1 MEKISLVRGEIWL
14 VNLDATIGAEIQKK
28 RPAVI
33 ISSNAIG
40 KLPLKVIVPITE
52 WKAPYAAVPWMVR
65 IQPDKNNG
73 LDKESAADTF
83 QIRSVSNERFIQ
95 RIGILSDAFLQELV
109 EAITTVV
116 SDL

>member
-14 VNLDATIGAEIQKK
+14 VNLDPTVGAEIQKK

-33 ISSNAIG
+33 LSGDALG

-83 QIRSVSNERFIQ
+83 QIRSVSKERLIQ
-95 RIGILSDAFLQELV
+95 RLGILNAPILQAIVDAIL
-109 EAITTVV
+109 TVV